1 MSLLLGYSSDE
12 DDVAAATT
20 DVFGLQSL
28 HAAKKPRV
36 DEPAPSTSGAAPA
49 PAAQKLT
56 AAPDVLAED
65 PLHQTSLVTRPTDT
79 QMNVNIPYADLALPV
94 QGPADPFGERHRL
107 PAQNALAGH
116 VEEQAMS
123 EHAFREQHLTHAI
136 LGYSANPSVD
146 PAAPAVLGALDAARA
161 HGFATLGALRAPR
174 SAKKALK
181 RKRGP
186 RGDLDVVDGDGAY
199 AGPWSRWESDEP
211 DGLLLGTEGEGE
223 GADEEEEEEE
233 EEEEP
238 VQVRKAKP
246 KRGAPGL
253 ESSVFHGKS
262 MHDYQGRTYM
272 HPPVAE
278 APQIQQDAG
287 AQECFI
293 PKVCIHTWT
302 GHTQGVSVVR
312 LFPETGHLLLSGSM
326 DTKIKLW
333 DVYTHG
339 NCLRTFH
346 GHMKAVKDVT
356 FSNDGRRF
364 LSCGYDR
371 QMKLWDTE
379 TGQCIKR
386 FSNGKI
392 PYVVRFHPD
401 EDKQHI
407 FLAGMSDKKI
417 IQYDMDS
424 GEITQEYDQHL
435 GPVNTIT
442 FVDENRRFVTTSDDK
457 TIRAWDF
464 DIPVVIKYIAEPHMH
479 SMPAV
484 TLHPSKKYFAA
495 QSLDNQILVYSTDNF
510 RQARNKRFAGHSVAG
525 YACQVGFSP
534 DGKWISS
541 GDGEGNVVFWEW
553 KTGRIKSR
561 LKAHSKVVIA
571 HEWLPH
577 ETSKVVTGSWDGLI
591 KLWYPTSWKLALA
604 TATPA
609 GQYILWGTRRACGG
623 Q

>member
-1 MSLLLGYSSDE
+1 MSLVAGYSSDE
-12 DDVAAATT
+12 DDASLSTSNDA
-20 DVFGLQSL
+20 FGLSNL
-28 HAAKKPRV
+28 PVAKKPRV
-36 DEPAPSTSGAAPA
+36 EIAPLLPTP
-49 PAAQKLT
+49 T

-65 PLHQTSLVTRPTDT
+65 PLKQTSLVTRTTDT
-79 QMNVNIPYADLALPV
+79 QMNVNIPYADMVLPL
-94 QGPADPFGERHRL
+94 QGPENPFGDRNRFL
-107 PAQNALAGH
+107 NQNALAGH

-123 EHAFREQHLTHAI
+123 EHAFRQQHLTHSI
-136 LGYSANPSVD
+136 LGYSANPSID
-146 PAAPAVLGALDAARA
+146 PNAPAILGSLEKAQAN
-161 HGFATLGALRAPR
+161 GFSTIDSLKAPKG
-174 SAKKALK
+174 KKKELK
-181 RKRGP
+181 RKRKAK
-186 RGDLDVVDGDGAY
+186 GDLEIID
-199 AGPWSRWESDEP
+199 
-211 DGLLLGTEGEGE
+211 GE
-223 GADEEEEEEE
+223 GAYEGPWASWQGDEPQSLVPEEGAEDEEEEEEE
-233 EEEEP
+233 PEEE
-238 VQVRKAKP
+238 VQTKKAKP

-262 MHDYQGRTYM
+262 MTDYQGRTYM
-272 HPPVAE
+272 SPPYSE
-278 APQIQQDAG
+278 APQLQQEAG
-287 AQECFI
+287 SQETFI

-302 GHTQGVSVVR
+302 GHTQGVSVIR
-312 LFPETGHLLLSGSM
+312 TFPNTGHLLLSGSM

-346 GHMKAVKDVT
+346 GHMKHVKDLT

-364 LSCGYDR
+364 LSCSYDR
-371 QMKLWDTE
+371 QIKLWDTE

-417 IQYDMDS
+417 IQYDINS

-442 FVDENRRFVTTSDDK
+442 FVDDNRRFVTTSDDK

-484 TLHPSKKYFAA
+484 TLHPNKKYFAA

-577 ETSKVVTGSWDGLI
+577 ESSKVITASWDGLI
-591 KLWYPTSWKLALA
+591 KLWD
-604 TATPA
+604 
-609 GQYILWGTRRACGG
+609 
-623 Q
+623 